1 MQFQPIFWLRTASP
15 TVSARHPLAGYEGR
29 ANYSVLQLE
38 PVPPPKTAIMV
49 VIASGGT
56 NWTAK
61 MAASG
66 AFEVLVK
73 SQKMSLTPL
82 FCLRKCC
89 RTGNRIGP
97 RDKVLNQPLQSLI
110 QNLQKLNQKVK

>member
-1 MQFQPIFWLRTASP
+1 
-15 TVSARHPLAGYEGR
+15 
-29 ANYSVLQLE
+29 
-38 PVPPPKTAIMV
+38 MV
-49 VIASGGT
+49 VIASEGT
-56 NWTAK
+56 NSTAK
-61 MAASG
+61 ITASG
-66 AFEVLVK
+66 GFEVLFK

-97 RDKVLNQPLQSLI
+97 RDKALNQSLQSLI